1 MTQVALESI
10 ADVEALLARPEPAWL
25 FKHSSSCGVSA
36 AAQDVI
42 DAFLAAHPQETIGR
56 VIVQSHRP
64 VSNAIAERLQRTH
77 QSPQLF
83 RLHKGAVVWSTSHW
97 GITQADMERQLA

>member
-1 MTQVALESI
+1 MSLIALEST
-10 ADVEALLARPEPAWL
+10 ADVEALLARPEPVWL
-25 FKHSSSCGVSA
+25 FKHSSACGVSH

-42 DAFLAAHPQETIGR
+42 DAFVAAHPHETIGR
-56 VIVQSHRP
+56 VIIQSHRP
-64 VSNAIAERLQRTH
+64 VSTWIAERLKRTH

-83 RLHKGAVVWSTSHW
+83 RLHGGVVTWATSHW